1 MLPPF
6 FGLPG
11 AIMVTPRRDSERP
24 MAVAAYWVSRVTNIS
39 LEMVLPAGLGF
50 WLDRRWGTEPWLL
63 SVGACLGMLIAM
75 VSLVRLSQQANLKCG
90 VSAKTKSSV
99 SVNHCES
106 LAQSLGQRE
115 DSDQQS

>member
-11 AIMVTPRRDSERP
+11 ADMVTPRRDSEPP

-63 SVGACLGMLIAM
+63 SVGACLGMVVAM
-75 VSLVRLSQQANLKCG
+75 VSLVRLSQQASLKAKPLTKRS
-90 VSAKTKSSV
+90 SASAESS
-99 SVNHCES
+99 
-106 LAQSLGQRE
+106 AQQPDQELNQRK

>member
-1 MLPPF
+1 
-6 FGLPG
+6 
-11 AIMVTPRRDSERP
+11 

-63 SVGACLGMLIAM
+63 SVGACLGMIVAM
-75 VSLVRLSQQANLKCG
+75 VSLVRLSQQANSKNG
-90 VSAKTKSSV
+90 SAAKTKSSTA
-99 SVNHCES
+99 VNKSERPV
-106 LAQSLGQRE
+106 QEFGQQK